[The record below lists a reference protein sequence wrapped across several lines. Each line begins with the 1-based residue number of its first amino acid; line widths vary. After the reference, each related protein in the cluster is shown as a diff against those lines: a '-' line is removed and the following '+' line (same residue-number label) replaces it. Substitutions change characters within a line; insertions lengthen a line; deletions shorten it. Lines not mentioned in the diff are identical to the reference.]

1 MEVLSLAE
9 LPAALV
15 LNLASQMA
23 IDALRGLVAPKLA
36 PEPRHSYNA
45 ASTQATD
52 LKTAFAL
59 ICKQAATLSSVC
71 KAWGRAFKAPE
82 AVLFWKPALFA
93 LFPQLFEEEK
103 LALRIANERKWSFFR
118 AQLRLFLFPGFDAVF
133 GKNSASCQ
141 HWLGFVIK
149 RLDRLV
155 IYGNQGQCKLRWHDK
170 YLASS
175 PLRLALQEVL
185 RLPFFRAIAKSGGV
199 IDWETSMGP
208 HWTSKEEYDE
218 SGPSIMPRK
227 CF

>member
-1 MEVLSLAE
+1 
-9 LPAALV
+9 
-15 LNLASQMA
+15 
-23 IDALRGLVAPKLA
+23 
-36 PEPRHSYNA
+36 
-45 ASTQATD
+45 
-52 LKTAFAL
+52 
-59 ICKQAATLSSVC
+59 
-71 KAWGRAFKAPE
+71 
-82 AVLFWKPALFA
+82 
-93 LFPQLFEEEK
+93 
-103 LALRIANERKWSFFR
+103 
-118 AQLRLFLFPGFDAVF
+118 LFLFPGFDAVF

-199 IDWETSMGP
+199 IDWETSMGRATSLP
-208 HWTSKEEYDE
+208 IHRPGTLRLAHWTSKEEYDE